1 MKSTQRLKVSLSL
14 VFILSAC
21 ANLQHSDASKTSF
34 GGTQKGAP
42 SRKVSEA
49 ELQDDLLRFESQFN
63 AAIQDAD
70 RDLEASSDPSIRYRA
85 ALNRLIYNTN
95 SLGIATGPSPE
106 ANLLDMVTFIELSR
120 DVLERYWI
128 PKVFGRSGME
138 LDQAFR
144 QSAEH
149 VWGIA
154 DKVLGPQQKQILQNF
169 IRNWREKHPDQVN
182 VETVRLSAFSYERD
196 LAPNEQKEIGGL
208 FASVQQATE
217 AADSARLF
225 AERALYYAERAPT
238 LLRLQT
244 KLGTHEI
251 MNEIG
256 LSLTELPLPN
266 VKKGEIADLL
276 KELQKTLRIT
286 QSTLV
291 DANDTVKS
299 VSHLFEQQAGRPDIV
314 QKSTDTLIQLTT
326 LLREW
331 NQTITS
337 SRYQNGVSQMA
348 GIASTF
354 EQNSNRFVTRIAK
367 LGAGLIVLFWL
378 MALLSMLAFRSIS
391 NFLRR
396 RETESQERR
405 NDKAA

>member
-1 MKSTQRLKVSLSL
+1 MNNFKVKLMLILVLSG
-14 VFILSAC
+14 C
-21 ANLQHSDASKTSF
+21 ANFKQSSASKTSF
-34 GGTQKGAP
+34 GGNQRGTPTRQ
-42 SRKVSEA
+42 VSEA

-70 RDLEASSDPSIRYRA
+70 RDLESSADAAIRYRA
-85 ALNRLIYNTN
+85 ALNRLIYSTN

-128 PKVFGRSGME
+128 PKLFGPSGMK

-144 QSAEH
+144 QSADN

-154 DKVLGPQQKQILQNF
+154 DKVLGPQQKQTLKTI
-169 IRNWREKHPDQVN
+169 IRNWHEKHPEQVN
-182 VETVRLSAFSYERD
+182 VETVRLSAFSYEKD
-196 LAPNEQKEIGGL
+196 LAPNEQSEIGGL

-244 KLGTHEI
+244 KLGTHEV
-251 MNEIG
+251 MSEIG
-256 LSLTELPLPN
+256 LSLGELPLSHD
-266 VKKGEIADLL
+266 KKGAMTDLL
-276 KELQKTLRIT
+276 RELQKTLRIT
-286 QSTLV
+286 QATLA
-291 DANDTVKS
+291 DANETVHS
-299 VSHLFEQQAGRPDIV
+299 VSHLFEQQSARPDV
-314 QKSTDTLIQLTT
+314 AKLSKDTLTQLTT

-331 NQTITS
+331 NQTVTS
-337 SRYQNGVSQMA
+337 ARYQNGISQMA
-348 GIASTF
+348 GASSAF
-354 EQNSNRFVTRIAK
+354 QQNSNRVLARAAK
-367 LGAGLIVLFWL
+367 LGAGLIVLFWM
-378 MALLSMLAFRSIS
+378 MALFSMLAFRIILNS
-391 NFLRR
+391 LQR
-396 RETESQERR
+396 REISTQQRR